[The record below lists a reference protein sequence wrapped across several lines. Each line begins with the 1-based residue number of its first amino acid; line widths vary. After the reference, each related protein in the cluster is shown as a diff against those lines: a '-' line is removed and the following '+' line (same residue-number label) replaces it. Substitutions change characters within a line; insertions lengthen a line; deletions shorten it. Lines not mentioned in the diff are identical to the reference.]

1 MIEDNFEQD
10 NIEINNQ
17 EPQKYGNQNNDITL
31 NNQRKIL
38 GPNEEVT
45 ITNFY
50 KKSSNPLVAL
60 ITVILKLSSIICFFL
75 LSIFISN
82 DALIMIIII
91 LLGAADFWMTKNIS
105 GRILVG
111 LRYWNEIKQD
121 GSEVW
126 VYENDNEKKKT
137 SIDTKIFWGS
147 IYLTP
152 CFWFLLIP
160 VEFFSFNIMNFLEC
174 VISFVLTFSNLYGYY
189 KCSKEQNKKI
199 RDYLGKQSQKG
210 ITNIISSMTNK

>member
-60 ITVILKLSSIICFFL
+60 ITVILKLSSIVCFFL

-111 LRYWNEIKQD
+111 LRWYNLLKIETNQEIWRFEGKNEIKEANAD
-121 GSEVW
+121 RVTFWTSLYLYNLIWIFLFIWELIRINFVW
-126 VYENDNEKKKT
+126 SFICLILCILALTNTYGFFRCSRIQQKGAVYVAKKY
-137 SIDTKIFWGS
+137 FAG
-147 IYLTP
+147 
-152 CFWFLLIP
+152 
-160 VEFFSFNIMNFLEC
+160 
-174 VISFVLTFSNLYGYY
+174 
-189 KCSKEQNKKI
+189 NKK
-199 RDYLGKQSQKG
+199 
-210 ITNIISSMTNK
+210 

>member
-60 ITVILKLSSIICFFL
+60 ITVILKLSSIVCFFL

-111 LRYWNEIKQD
+111 LRWYNLLKIETNQEIWRFEGKNEIKEANAD
-121 GSEVW
+121 RVTFWTSLYLYNLIWIFLFIWELIRINFVW
-126 VYENDNEKKKT
+126 SFICLILCILAFTNTYGFFRCSRIQQKGAVYVAKKYFT
-137 SIDTKIFWGS
+137 G
-147 IYLTP
+147 
-152 CFWFLLIP
+152 
-160 VEFFSFNIMNFLEC
+160 
-174 VISFVLTFSNLYGYY
+174 
-189 KCSKEQNKKI
+189 NKK
-199 RDYLGKQSQKG
+199 
-210 ITNIISSMTNK
+210 